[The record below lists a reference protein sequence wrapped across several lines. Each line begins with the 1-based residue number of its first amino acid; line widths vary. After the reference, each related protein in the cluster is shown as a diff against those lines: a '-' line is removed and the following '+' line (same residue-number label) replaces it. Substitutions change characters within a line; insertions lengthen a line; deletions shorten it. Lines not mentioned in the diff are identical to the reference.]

1 LATVVERHDV
11 EFAREYLRRFYWTA
25 RHYGREVAF
34 DPVQAADL
42 ELAYWVAHRDLSGRA
57 ESEKGPLEESLT
69 RLHAALCDLP
79 LERVRESGVARARAA
94 DVVDEITSHRSR
106 DLELDWAR
114 VERHLREC
122 YGSIARGLAAK

>member
-79 LERVRESGVARARAA
+79 LERVRESGVARARGG
-94 DVVDEITSHRSR
+94 RGGR
-106 DLELDWAR
+106 DYQPSQPGPRAR
-114 VERHLREC
+114 L
-122 YGSIARGLAAK
+122 GARGAPPSGVLWQYCQGLAAK